1 MTSSANQP
9 FLAAI
14 QLFVDGSKQ
23 EIEEAVRRTGIK
35 ILGRLVDMSPVG
47 QPEIWQVNQTASA
60 YNTAVR
66 EHNAALRDDPANLT
80 KAGRLRRGL
89 RVNDSMDI
97 KKPEGYVGGRFK
109 NNWYVGLDSQPTAT
123 NDTPDA
129 SGQGSN
135 SRGQAVL
142 EVFRVGQV
150 NSIYF
155 TNNLPYAQA
164 LENGHSNQAPGGM
177 VGLTALDAAEY
188 FREAM
193 SEVRNGR

>member
-1 MTSSANQP
+1 MASSANQP

-14 QLFVDGSKQ
+14 QLFVDSSKQ
-23 EIEEAVRRTGIK
+23 EMDEVVRRTGIK
-35 ILGRLVDMSPVG
+35 ILAQLVEMSPIG
-47 QPEIWQVNQTASA
+47 QPEKWEVNQTAVA
-60 YNTAVR
+60 YNAAVR
-66 EHNAALRDDPANLT
+66 DHNAALRVDPANLT
-80 KAGRLRRGL
+80 KSGRLKRGL

-109 NNWYVGLDSQPTAT
+109 NNWYVGFDSQPTET

-135 SRGQAVL
+135 SRGLAVL

-150 NSIYF
+150 STIYF

-177 VGLTALDAAEY
+177 VGLTALDAAQY

-193 SEVRNGR
+193 NEVRNGR

>member
-1 MTSSANQP
+1 MASTANQP

-14 QLFVDGSKQ
+14 QLFVDSSKQ
-23 EIEEAVRRTGIK
+23 EMDEVVRRTGIK

-47 QPEIWQVNQTASA
+47 QPEVWEVNQTASA

-66 EHNAALRDDPANLT
+66 EHNATLRDDPTNLT
-80 KAGRLRRGL
+80 KSGRLKRGL
-89 RVNDSMDI
+89 RINDSMGI

-109 NNWYVGLDSQPTAT
+109 NNWYVGFDSQPTQS

-135 SRGQAVL
+135 SRGVAVL

-155 TNNLPYAQA
+155 TNNLPYSVA
-164 LENGHSNQAPGGM
+164 LENGHSGQAPGGM
-177 VGLTALDAAEY
+177 VGITALDAAQL

>member
-1 MTSSANQP
+1 MASSANQP

-14 QLFVDGSKQ
+14 QLFVDSSKQ
-23 EIEEAVRRTGIK
+23 EMDEVVRRTGIK
-35 ILGRLVDMSPVG
+35 LLAQLVEMSPIG
-47 QPEIWQVNQTASA
+47 NPDIWQVNQTASA
-60 YNTAVR
+60 YNDAVR
-66 EHNAALRDDPANLT
+66 DHNAALRDNPDNLT
-80 KAGRLRRGL
+80 RSGRLKRGL

-97 KKPEGYVGGRFK
+97 KKPDGYVGGRFK
-109 NNWYVGLDSQPTAT
+109 NNWYVGFDSQPSQS

-135 SRGQAVL
+135 SRGLAVL

-150 NSIYF
+150 SSIYF
-155 TNNLPYAQA
+155 TNNMPYAVA
-164 LENGHSNQAPGGM
+164 LENGHSGQAPGGM
-177 VGLTALDAAEY
+177 VGITALDAAQM

>member
-66 EHNAALRDDPANLT
+66 EHNAALRDDPSNLT

-97 KKPEGYVGGRFK
+97 KKPEGYVGGGFK
-109 NNWYVGLDSQPTAT
+109 NNWYVGLNSQPTET

-135 SRGQAVL
+135 SRGLAVL

-177 VGLTALDAAEY
+177 VGLTALDAAQY

>member
-9 FLAAI
+9 FLATI

-109 NNWYVGLDSQPTAT
+109 NNWYVGLDSQPTET
-123 NDTPDA
+123 NDIPDA

-135 SRGQAVL
+135 SRGLAVL

-177 VGLTALDAAEY
+177 VGLTALDAAQY

>member
-1 MTSSANQP
+1 MISSANQP

-23 EIEEAVRRTGIK
+23 EIEGAVRRTGIK

-109 NNWYVGLDSQPTAT
+109 NNWYVGLDSQPTET

-135 SRGQAVL
+135 SRGLAVL

-155 TNNLPYAQA
+155 TNNLPYAPA

-177 VGLTALDAAEY
+177 VGLTALDAAQY

>member
-1 MTSSANQP
+1 MASTANQP

-14 QLFVDGSKQ
+14 QLFVDSSKQ
-23 EIEEAVRRTGIK
+23 EMDEVVRRTGIK
-35 ILGRLVDMSPVG
+35 ILAQLVRMSPVG
-47 QPEIWQVNQTASA
+47 RPELWEVNQTASS
-60 YNTAVR
+60 YNDAVR
-66 EHNAALRDDPANLT
+66 EHNAAVRDDPANLT
-80 KAGRLRRGL
+80 KSGRLKRGL

-97 KKPEGYVGGRFK
+97 KKPDGYVGGRFK
-109 NNWYVGLDSQPTAT
+109 NNWYVWFDSQPTET

-135 SRGQAVL
+135 SRGLAVL

-150 NSIYF
+150 STIYF

-177 VGLTALDAAEY
+177 VGLTALDAAQY

-193 SEVRNGR
+193 NEVRNGR

>member
-109 NNWYVGLDSQPTAT
+109 NNWYVGLNSQPTET

-135 SRGQAVL
+135 SRGLAVL

-177 VGLTALDAAEY
+177 VGLTALDAAQY

>member
-109 NNWYVGLDSQPTAT
+109 NNWYVGLDSQPAET
-123 NDTPDA
+123 NDIPDA

-135 SRGQAVL
+135 SRGLAVL

-177 VGLTALDAAEY
+177 VGLTALDAAQY

>member
-1 MTSSANQP
+1 MAGSDNQP

-14 QLFVDGSKQ
+14 QLFVDSSKQ
-23 EIEEAVRRTGIK
+23 DMDEVVRRTGIK
-35 ILGRLVDMSPVG
+35 ILGRLVDMSPIG
-47 QPEIWQVNQTASA
+47 QPEKWEVNQTASA

-66 EHNAALRDDPANLT
+66 DHNDSLRSDPSNLT
-80 KAGRLRRGL
+80 KAGYLKRG
-89 RVNDSMDI
+89 RAITDSMDI

-109 NNWYVGLDSQPTAT
+109 NNWYVGFDSQPTQS

-129 SGQGSN
+129 SGQGST
-135 SRGQAVL
+135 SRGLAVL

-150 NSIYF
+150 SSIYF

-164 LENGHSNQAPGGM
+164 LENGHSGQAPGGM
-177 VGLTALDAAEY
+177 VGITALDAAQL

-193 SEVRNGR
+193 SEVRNGQ

>member
-66 EHNAALRDDPANLT
+66 EHTAALRDDPANLT

-109 NNWYVGLDSQPTAT
+109 NNWYVGLDSQPTET

-135 SRGQAVL
+135 TRGLAVL

-177 VGLTALDAAEY
+177 VGLTALDAAQY

>member
-14 QLFVDGSKQ
+14 QLFVDSSKQ
-23 EIEEAVRRTGIK
+23 EMDEVVRRTGIK
-35 ILGRLVDMSPVG
+35 ILGRWWMSPVG

-80 KAGRLRRGL
+80 KSGRLKRGL

-97 KKPEGYVGGRFK
+97 KKPEGYVGGASKTTGMWGF
-109 NNWYVGLDSQPTAT
+109 DSQPTET

-135 SRGQAVL
+135 SAGWRCSRCSG
-142 EVFRVGQV
+142 
-150 NSIYF
+150 
-155 TNNLPYAQA
+155 
-164 LENGHSNQAPGGM
+164 
-177 VGLTALDAAEY
+177 
-188 FREAM
+188 
-193 SEVRNGR
+193 

>member
-1 MTSSANQP
+1 MASSVNQP

-14 QLFVDGSKQ
+14 QLFVDSSKQ
-23 EIEEAVRRTGIK
+23 EMDQVVRLTGIK
-35 ILGRLVDMSPVG
+35 ILAQLVEMSPVG
-47 QPEIWQVNQTASA
+47 QPDIWQVNQTATA

-66 EHNAALRDDPANLT
+66 EHNAALRDDSANLT
-80 KAGRLRRGL
+80 KSGRLKRGL

-109 NNWYVGLDSQPTAT
+109 NNWYVGFDSQPTQS

-135 SRGQAVL
+135 SRGMAVL

-150 NSIYF
+150 SSIYF
-155 TNNLPYAQA
+155 TNNLPYAAA
-164 LENGHSNQAPGGM
+164 LENGHSGQAPGGM
-177 VGLTALDAAEY
+177 VGITALDAAQL

>member
-109 NNWYVGLDSQPTAT
+109 NNWYVGLDSQPTET
-123 NDTPDA
+123 NDIPDA

-135 SRGQAVL
+135 SRGLAVL

-177 VGLTALDAAEY
+177 VGLTALDAAQY

>member
-1 MTSSANQP
+1 MTSTANQP

-14 QLFVDGSKQ
+14 QLFVDSSK
-23 EIEEAVRRTGIK
+23 EEMDEVVRRTGIK
-35 ILGRLVDMSPVG
+35 ILAQLVEMSPIG
-47 QPEIWQVNQTASA
+47 NPDLWQVNQTASA
-60 YNTAVR
+60 YNDAVR
-66 EHNAALRDDPANLT
+66 EHNANLRDNPANLT
-80 KAGRLRRGL
+80 KAGRLKRGL

-97 KKPEGYVGGRFK
+97 KKPDGYVGGRFK
-109 NNWYVGLDSQPTAT
+109 NNWYVGLDSQPTET

-129 SGQGSN
+129 SGKGSN
-135 SRGQAVL
+135 SRGLAVL

-177 VGLTALDAAEY
+177 VGLTALDAAQY

>member
-1 MTSSANQP
+1 MASTANQP

-23 EIEEAVRRTGIK
+23 EMDQVVRRTGIK
-35 ILGRLVDMSPVG
+35 ILGRLVEMSPVG
-47 QPEIWQVNQTASA
+47 QPDIWEVNQTASA

-109 NNWYVGLDSQPTAT
+109 NNWYVGLDSQPTET

-129 SGQGSN
+129 SGKGSN
-135 SRGQAVL
+135 SRGLAVL

-177 VGLTALDAAEY
+177 VGLTALDAAQY

>member
-1 MTSSANQP
+1 MAETVNQP

-14 QLFVDGSKQ
+14 QLFVDSSKQ
-23 EIEEAVRRTGIK
+23 EMDEVVRRTGIK
-35 ILGRLVDMSPVG
+35 ILGRLIEMSPVG
-47 QPEIWQVNQTASA
+47 KPDTWEVNQTASA

-66 EHNAALRDDPANLT
+66 EHNAALRDDSANLT
-80 KAGRLRRGL
+80 KSGRLRRGL

-109 NNWYVGLDSQPTAT
+109 NNWYVGFDSQPTET

-135 SRGQAVL
+135 SRGLAVL

-150 NSIYF
+150 SAIYF

-164 LENGHSNQAPGGM
+164 LENGHSSQAPGGM
-177 VGLTALDAAEY
+177 VGLTALDAAIY

-193 SEVRNGR
+193 NEVRNGR

>member
-1 MTSSANQP
+1 MAGSVNQP

-14 QLFVDGSKQ
+14 QLFVDSSKQ
-23 EIEEAVRRTGIK
+23 EMDEVVRRTSIK
-35 ILGRLVDMSPVG
+35 ILGRLVEMSPVG
-47 QPEIWQVNQTASA
+47 QPDVWQVNQTATA

-66 EHNAALRDDPANLT
+66 EHNATLRDDPANLT
-80 KAGRLRRGL
+80 NSGRLKRGL

-109 NNWYVGLDSQPTAT
+109 NNWYVGFDSQPTET

-135 SRGQAVL
+135 SRGLAVL

-150 NSIYF
+150 STIYF

-177 VGLTALDAAEY
+177 VGLTALDAAQY

-193 SEVRNGR
+193 NEVRNGR

>member
-1 MTSSANQP
+1 MTSSVNQP

-23 EIEEAVRRTGIK
+23 EIDEAVRRTGIK
-35 ILGRLVDMSPVG
+35 ILGRLVEMSPVG
-47 QPEIWQVNQTASA
+47 QPETWQVNQTASA

-80 KAGRLRRGL
+80 KSGRLKRGL

-109 NNWYVGLDSQPTAT
+109 NNWYVGFDSQPTET

-135 SRGQAVL
+135 SRGLAVL

-150 NSIYF
+150 STIYF

-177 VGLTALDAAEY
+177 VG
-188 FREAM
+188 
-193 SEVRNGR
+193 

>member
-1 MTSSANQP
+1 MASTANQP
-9 FLAAI
+9 FLAVI
-14 QLFVDGSKQ
+14 QLFVDSSKQ
-23 EIEEAVRRTGIK
+23 EMDEVVRRTGIK
-35 ILGRLVDMSPVG
+35 ILAQLVEMSPIG
-47 QPEIWQVNQTASA
+47 QPEKWEVNQTAVA
-60 YNTAVR
+60 YNAAVR
-66 EHNAALRDDPANLT
+66 DHNAALRVDPANLT
-80 KAGRLRRGL
+80 KSGRLKRGL

-109 NNWYVGLDSQPTAT
+109 NNWYVGLDSQPTQS

-135 SRGQAVL
+135 SRGMAVL

-155 TNNLPYAQA
+155 TNNMPYAVA
-164 LENGHSNQAPGGM
+164 LESGHSGQAPGGM
-177 VGLTALDAAEY
+177 VGITALDAAQL

>member
-14 QLFVDGSKQ
+14 QLFVEGSKQ
-23 EIEEAVRRTGIK
+23 EIEEAARRTGIK

-89 RVNDSMDI
+89 RVNDSMGI

-109 NNWYVGLDSQPTAT
+109 NNWYVGLDSQPTET

-135 SRGQAVL
+135 SRGLVVL

-177 VGLTALDAAEY
+177 VGLTALDAAQY

>member
-14 QLFVDGSKQ
+14 QLFIDSSKQ
-23 EIEEAVRRTGIK
+23 EAEEVVRRTGIK
-35 ILGRLVDMSPVG
+35 ILARLVDMSPIG
-47 QPEIWQVNQTASA
+47 NPDIWQVNQTASA
-60 YNTAVR
+60 YNDAVR

-80 KAGRLRRGL
+80 KSGRLKRGL

-109 NNWYVGLDSQPTAT
+109 NNWYVGFDSQPTES

-135 SRGQAVL
+135 SRGLAVL
-142 EVFRVGQV
+142 EVFRVGHV
-150 NSIYF
+150 SSIYF

-164 LENGHSNQAPGGM
+164 LENGHSSQAPGGM
-177 VGLTALDAAEY
+177 VGLTALDAAQY

-193 SEVRNGR
+193 SEVRNGQ

>member
-47 QPEIWQVNQTASA
+47 QPEIWQVNQTATA

-109 NNWYVGLDSQPTAT
+109 NNWYVGLDSQPIAT

-135 SRGQAVL
+135 SRGLAVL

-177 VGLTALDAAEY
+177 VGLTALDAAQY

>member
-89 RVNDSMDI
+89 HVNDSMDI

-109 NNWYVGLDSQPTAT
+109 NNWYVGLDSQPTET
-123 NDTPDA
+123 NDIPDA

-135 SRGQAVL
+135 SRGLAVL

-177 VGLTALDAAEY
+177 VGLTALDAAQY

>member
-66 EHNAALRDDPANLT
+66 EYNAALRDDPANLT

-109 NNWYVGLDSQPTAT
+109 NNWYVGLDSQPTET
-123 NDTPDA
+123 NDIPDA

-135 SRGQAVL
+135 SRGLAVL

-177 VGLTALDAAEY
+177 VGLTALDAAQY

>member
-1 MTSSANQP
+1 MTSSVNQP

-23 EIEEAVRRTGIK
+23 EINEAVRRTGIK
-35 ILGRLVDMSPVG
+35 ILAQLVEMSPVG
-47 QPEIWQVNQTASA
+47 QPETWQLNQTASA

-66 EHNAALRDDPANLT
+66 EHNAALRDNSANLT
-80 KAGRLRRGL
+80 KAGRLKRGL

-97 KKPEGYVGGRFK
+97 KKPDGYVGGRFK
-109 NNWYVGLDSQPTAT
+109 NNWYVGFDSQPTQT
-123 NDTPDA
+123 NDSPDA

-135 SRGQAVL
+135 SRGLAVL

-177 VGLTALDAAEY
+177 VGITALDAAQL

-193 SEVRNGR
+193 GEVRNGR

>member
-1 MTSSANQP
+1 MASSANQP

-14 QLFVDGSKQ
+14 QLFVDSSKQ
-23 EIEEAVRRTGIK
+23 EMDEVVRRTGIK
-35 ILGRLVDMSPVG
+35 ILGRLVEMSPVG
-47 QPEIWQVNQTASA
+47 RPETWQVNQTASA

-66 EHNAALRDDPANLT
+66 EHNAALRDDPGNLT
-80 KAGRLRRGL
+80 KSGRLKRGL

-109 NNWYVGLDSQPTAT
+109 NNWYVGFDSQPTET

-135 SRGQAVL
+135 SRGLAVL

-150 NSIYF
+150 SSIYF
-155 TNNLPYAQA
+155 TNNLPYAKA

-177 VGLTALDAAEY
+177 VGLTALDAAQY

>member
-23 EIEEAVRRTGIK
+23 EIEEAVCRTGIK

-135 SRGQAVL
+135 TRGLAVL

-177 VGLTALDAAEY
+177 VGLTALDAAQY

>member
-1 MTSSANQP
+1 MASSENQP

-14 QLFVDGSKQ
+14 QLFVDSSKQ
-23 EIEEAVRRTGIK
+23 EMDEVVRRTGIK

-47 QPEIWQVNQTASA
+47 QPEVWEVNQTASA

-66 EHNAALRDDPANLT
+66 EHNATLRDDPTNLT
-80 KAGRLRRGL
+80 KSGRLKRGL
-89 RVNDSMDI
+89 RVNDSMGI

-109 NNWYVGLDSQPTAT
+109 NNWYVGFDSQPTQS

-135 SRGQAVL
+135 SRGLAVL

-150 NSIYF
+150 SSIFF
-155 TNNLPYAQA
+155 TNNLPYSVA
-164 LENGHSNQAPGGM
+164 LENGHSGQAPGGM
-177 VGLTALDAAEY
+177 VGITALDAAQL

>member
-109 NNWYVGLDSQPTAT
+109 NNWYVGLDSQPTET
-123 NDTPDA
+123 NDIPDA

-135 SRGQAVL
+135 SRGLAVL

-155 TNNLPYAQA
+155 TNNLRYAQA

-177 VGLTALDAAEY
+177 VGLTALDAAQY

>member
-1 MTSSANQP
+1 MASSVNQP

-14 QLFVDGSKQ
+14 HLYIDSSK
-23 EIEEAVRRTGIK
+23 EGMDEVVRRTGIK
-35 ILGRLVDMSPVG
+35 ILAQLVEMSPVG
-47 QPEIWQVNQTASA
+47 QPDIWLVNQTATA

-80 KAGRLRRGL
+80 KSGRLKRGL

-109 NNWYVGLDSQPTAT
+109 NNWYVGFDSQPTQS

-135 SRGQAVL
+135 SRGMAVL

-150 NSIYF
+150 SSIYF
-155 TNNLPYAQA
+155 TNNLPYAAA
-164 LENGHSNQAPGGM
+164 LENGHSGQAPGGM
-177 VGLTALDAAEY
+177 VGITALDAAQM

-193 SEVRNGR
+193 SEVRNGQ

>member
-14 QLFVDGSKQ
+14 QLFVEGSKQ

-109 NNWYVGLDSQPTAT
+109 NNWYVGLDSQPTET

-135 SRGQAVL
+135 TRGLAVL

-177 VGLTALDAAEY
+177 VGLTALDAAQY

>member
-1 MTSSANQP
+1 MASSANQP

-14 QLFVDGSKQ
+14 QLYIDSSKEGVD
-23 EIEEAVRRTGIK
+23 EVVRRTGIK
-35 ILGRLVDMSPVG
+35 ILAQLVSMSPVG
-47 QPEIWQVNQTASA
+47 QPDIWEINQTASA
-60 YNTAVR
+60 YNDAVR
-66 EHNAALRDDPANLT
+66 DYNAALRNDPANLT
-80 KAGRLRRGL
+80 KSGRLKRGL

-97 KKPEGYVGGRFK
+97 KKSEGYVGGRFK
-109 NNWYVGLDSQPTAT
+109 NNWYVGFDSQPTQS

-135 SRGQAVL
+135 SRGLAVL

-150 NSIYF
+150 SSIYF

-164 LENGHSNQAPGGM
+164 LENGHSNQAPAGM
-177 VGLTALDAAEY
+177 VGITALDAAQL